1 MRSIF
6 YQCEYLH
13 RQLFS
18 CSSNHSCE
26 SIVENM
32 KSMKCEKY
40 GFYGKQFESFPMFMW
55 YDLLW

>member
-6 YQCEYLH
+6 YKCEHLQ
-13 RQLFS
+13 RQLVA
-18 CSSNHSCE
+18 CSSNHKCG
-26 SIVENM
+26 SIIDLM
-32 KSMKCEKY
+32 KTMKCEKY